1 MWQNKPHMWKNLLIF
16 FFCILIIYIFH
27 FWRCSTKGAAQLNK
41 IVKHEHAIKPIG
53 MFFCVCDG
61 RPDEYPR
68 FPKTLD
74 VAKQHFKKYNLDAL
88 LISTIVPGLSA
99 YNQAEIE
106 RNGSIEW
113 NSVQNFASTWKVW
126 NTFKFVKKN
135 YWHKP
140 RKTYLQSSW

>member
-1 MWQNKPHMWKNLLIF
+1 
-16 FFCILIIYIFH
+16 
-27 FWRCSTKGAAQLNK
+27 
-41 IVKHEHAIKPIG
+41 

-99 YNQAEIE
+99 YNQAERE
-106 RNGSIEW
+106 RGMAPLSETLSRILLPHERFGTHLNLS
-113 NSVQNFASTWKVW
+113 
-126 NTFKFVKKN
+126 
-135 YWHKP
+135 
-140 RKTYLQSSW
+140 RKTIDTNQEKHIFKAAGKILVKSLGRNCS